1 MRGHWTPSLAYI
13 ERCFVEEHRIA
24 LDGAPLDQVLQQFL
38 RCEP

>member
-1 MRGHWTPSLAYI
+1 MRGHGTPSLAYI
-13 ERCFVEEHRIA
+13 ERRIVEERGIA